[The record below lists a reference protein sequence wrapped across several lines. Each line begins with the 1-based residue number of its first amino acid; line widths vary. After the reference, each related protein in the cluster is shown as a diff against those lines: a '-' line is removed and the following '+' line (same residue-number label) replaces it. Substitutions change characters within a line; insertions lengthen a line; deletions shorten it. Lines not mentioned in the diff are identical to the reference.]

1 MTAEQSQNEGASLK
15 RKKMALGR
23 GIEALI
29 PDIDSDRSD
38 SSGEYFTCDVRL
50 IRPNPFQPRIRFPQ
64 EELDELSRSI
74 LEQGILQPLIVRK
87 AETGYELIAGER
99 RLRAAKM
106 AGISEVPV
114 VVKNVSD
121 GKLLE
126 ISIIENIQ
134 RQDLNALEEAE
145 AYNRLMDEFHLTQE
159 DVAVRV
165 GKSRPA
171 IANFLRLRQLPEQI
185 KASILDGTLTMGHA
199 RALLGA
205 DTQAQ
210 QYAAWK
216 AVLAKNLSVRETE
229 ALVKRLKNQKP
240 EDLNPSPPQSFDV
253 YLSSIA
259 DDLSQDFRTRVKIK
273 RKGRKGR
280 VEIEFYNDGDLDRLI
295 GLLKRT

>member
-1 MTAEQSQNEGASLK
+1 MTAKQSQNEGASLK

-29 PDIDSDRSD
+29 PDIDSARSD

-50 IRPNPFQPRIRFPQ
+50 IRPNPFQPRIRFPR

-185 KASILDGTLTMGHA
+185 KSSILDGTLTMGHA

-240 EDLNPSPPQSFDV
+240 DGQNPPPPQSFDV
-253 YLSSIA
+253 YLSSLA
-259 DDLSQDFRTRVKIK
+259 DDLSQDFGTRVKIK
-273 RKGRKGR
+273 RRGRKGR
-280 VEIEFYNDGDLDRLI
+280 VEIEFYNDDDLDRLI

>member
-1 MTAEQSQNEGASLK
+1 MTIESSQNESGSIK

-29 PDIDSDRSD
+29 PDIDPAQSDA
-38 SSGEYFTCDVRL
+38 SGEYFTCDVRL
-50 IRPNPFQPRIRFPQ
+50 IRPNPFQPRIRFSQ
-64 EELDELSRSI
+64 EELEELSRSI
-74 LEQGILQPLIVRK
+74 LEQGILQPLMVRK

-99 RLRAAKM
+99 RLRAARI
-106 AGISEVPV
+106 AGMNEVPV

-121 GKLLE
+121 GQLLE

-159 DVAVRV
+159 EVAVRV

-171 IANFLRLRQLPEQI
+171 IANFLRLRQLPEPI
-185 KASILDGTLTMGHA
+185 KAGIMEGTLSMGHA

-205 DTQAQ
+205 DTPVQ
-210 QYAAWK
+210 QNAAWR
-216 AVLAKNLSVRETE
+216 AVITKGLSVRETE
-229 ALVKRLKNQKP
+229 ALVKRLRNQKP
-240 EDLNPSPPQSFDV
+240 EDRNSPPKSFDI
-253 YLSSIA
+253 YLSSLA
-259 DDLSQDFRTRVKIK
+259 NDLSQDFGTRVKIK
-273 RKGRKGR
+273 RKGRKGK
-280 VEIEFYNDGDLDRLI
+280 VEIEFYNDDDLDRLI

>member
-1 MTAEQSQNEGASLK
+1 MTIESSQNESGPLK

-29 PDIDSDRSD
+29 PDIDPAPSD

-50 IRPNPFQPRIRFPQ
+50 IRPNPFQPRIRFTQ

-74 LEQGILQPLIVRK
+74 LEQGILQPLMVRK

-99 RLRAAKM
+99 RLRAARI
-106 AGISEVPV
+106 AGMNEVPV

-121 GKLLE
+121 GQLLE

-159 DVAVRV
+159 EVAIRV

-171 IANFLRLRQLPEQI
+171 IANLLRLRQLPEPI
-185 KASILDGTLTMGHA
+185 KASLLDGTLTMGHA
-199 RALLGA
+199 RAILGA
-205 DTQAQ
+205 DTPAQ
-210 QYAAWK
+210 QNAAWK
-216 AVLAKNLSVRETE
+216 TVIAKGLSVRETE
-229 ALVKRLKNQKP
+229 TLVKRLKNQKP
-240 EDLNPSPPQSFDV
+240 EDRNSPSKSFDV
-253 YLSSIA
+253 YLSSLA
-259 DDLSQDFRTRVKIK
+259 NDLSQDFGTRVKIK

-280 VEIEFYNDGDLDRLI
+280 VEIEFYNDDDLDRLI
-295 GLLKRT
+295 GLLKHT

>member
-1 MTAEQSQNEGASLK
+1 MTAKQSQNEGASLK

-29 PDIDSDRSD
+29 PDIDSARSD

-50 IRPNPFQPRIRFPQ
+50 IRPNPFQPRIRFPR

-185 KASILDGTLTMGHA
+185 KSSILDGTLTMGHA

-240 EDLNPSPPQSFDV
+240 EDLNPPPQSFDV
-253 YLSSIA
+253 YLSSLA
-259 DDLSQDFRTRVKIK
+259 DDLSQDFGTRVKIK

>member
-1 MTAEQSQNEGASLK
+1 MTAEQSQNEGRSLK

-29 PDIDSDRSD
+29 PDIDSARSD

-145 AYNRLMDEFHLTQE
+145 AYNRLMGEFHLTQE
-159 DVAVRV
+159 EVAARV

-185 KASILDGTLTMGHA
+185 KASILDGALSMGHA

-205 DTQAQ
+205 DTPAQ
-210 QYAAWK
+210 QH
-216 AVLAKNLSVRETE
+216 AVWNAVMSKGLSVRETE

-240 EDLNPSPPQSFDV
+240 EDRKPPAKSFDI
-253 YLSSIA
+253 YLDSLA
-259 DDLSQDFRTRVKIK
+259 NDLSQDFGTRVKIK
-273 RKGRKGR
+273 RKGRKGK
-280 VEIEFYNDGDLDRLI
+280 VEIEFYSNDDLDRLI